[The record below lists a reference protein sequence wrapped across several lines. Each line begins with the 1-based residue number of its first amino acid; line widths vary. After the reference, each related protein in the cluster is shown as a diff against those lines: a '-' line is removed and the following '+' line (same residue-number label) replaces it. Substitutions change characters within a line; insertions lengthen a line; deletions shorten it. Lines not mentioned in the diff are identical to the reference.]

1 MAEETVL
8 VKDSISQRKNRLQ
21 ARRSELS
28 TAKQAELEKLLQ
40 GTSVRVIP
48 VRPADALVPLTFA
61 QERLW
66 FLDHMEPGRP
76 IYNISFAFRIS
87 GKLRKST
94 LHQGLNET
102 LRRHEALRTN
112 FALSRDRPAQVIKL
126 SRAMVLPVV
135 NLERLPANE
144 KEEESRRLMA
154 EEALRPFNLA
164 HAPLLRALLLQL
176 GGAEH
181 ILAMTTHHIVSDGWS
196 FHLWIQEVAGLY
208 RAFCKGF
215 PSALPEPEIQYGD
228 YASWQRQSF
237 TQEVLASEL
246 AYWKKQLHDSPP
258 LLDLPTDRPRPP
270 VSSFQGAIFN
280 TRIPASLTKQ
290 LRELN
295 QRAGS
300 TLFTTLLAG
309 LNIVLSRHSGQEDIV
324 IGTPVADRRWTE
336 TENLIGLFVN
346 TLAMRTSL
354 AGNPTITELLARERE
369 VLLEAQAHQDLPF
382 EKLVEELRPERS
394 LSHSPVFQVMFVLQN
409 VPKKNLEVE
418 GLTFS
423 TIDLD
428 PGVERFD
435 LTLSVSES
443 NDELDCALSYRTDLF
458 DVSTTERI
466 MEHFKSVLHSM
477 AAAPSKHLN
486 EISLLSPSE
495 RTLVVSEW
503 NQTSTEYPTD
513 YVHQCIEQV
522 ARKAPGA
529 IAVQYDDRRLTYQQ
543 LDQRSNQLAHY
554 LKKLGAGPE
563 VPVAICMERS
573 LELVVGLLG
582 IMKAG
587 AAYAPLDPG
596 YPQER
601 ILYMLENSRAPI
613 LLIQEKLAG
622 LLPATNV
629 NVIKLDTNWA
639 SISREQDTSPAVKIS
654 DENLV
659 YVIYTSGSTGR
670 PKGAMNT
677 HQGLRNRLRWMQQQY
692 GLTAEDSILQ
702 KTPFSFD
709 VSVWE
714 FFWPLMVGARLVMA
728 RPGGHQDPVYLAE
741 TIEKS
746 KITTL
751 HFVPSMLRAFLNSG
765 VAQKCSSLRR
775 IICSGEALA
784 IELARKCRESIPAE
798 LHNLYGPTE
807 TSIDVTYWNCA
818 ESSEVVLIG
827 KPIANTQVYVLDSE
841 MQPVPAG
848 IGGELYLGGIG
859 LGRGYLQQSSLTAEK
874 FVPNPFHTE
883 PGSRLY
889 RTGDWVRWRVDGN
902 LEFLGR
908 RDEQVKL
915 RGNRIELGEIEAA
928 LRQHPAVNDAAVL
941 AREDSRGEK
950 RLIAY
955 VVAENE
961 QAFLNGAL
969 RKYLQEKL
977 PEYMVP
983 ELFVPL
989 ERLPLN
995 PTGKLDRRALPQPG
1009 SERPVDAEFVAP
1021 TTLVQEVVA
1030 AIWAD
1035 VLGVEKVGKT
1045 DNFFHLGGHSLLA
1058 IQVVSRLREAF
1069 NAELPVRSLFESP
1082 SLEQFSGRV
1091 QQVVRSS
1098 NAQPASLRLASRDGA
1113 VQLSHAQQ
1121 RLWFLDQLN
1130 HKSNAYNIPASVRF
1144 NMPLNVCA
1152 LEDALSETVRRHE
1165 ILRTTFGSVEG
1176 QPIQII
1182 APATK
1187 TSLEIVDLSSLEES
1201 EREAELQKLARLEA
1215 LRPFD
1220 LANGPLLRTCLVRL
1234 GGQSHVELLTLHH
1247 IITDGWSMGV
1257 LMQEVESS
1265 YRAFLG
1271 GIPSKLPELTV
1282 QYADFAAWQ
1291 RDWLEDGA
1299 LTVQLDYWKRQLEGA
1314 PTLLAL
1320 PTDYPR
1326 PARRSLPGTQCPIS
1340 FSESFSKRLREL
1352 CRQEGTTPFMVLM
1365 AAFQVLL
1372 GRYTAQDEVL
1382 VGTPAAGRGH
1392 VELENLIGFFV
1403 NMIVLKANLGA
1414 VQSVRD
1420 LLQHV
1425 RETALDAYA
1434 HQDIPFDKLVEE
1446 LKPERRSNR
1455 NPIFQA
1461 VLAFQNAPTP
1471 GMEMAGVTLP
1481 SGSPGHAETKFDL
1494 ELYFWETATGFDGS
1508 FVFSPEIFRAS
1519 TISRMASQLLHLLEV
1534 FVAEPDVRLSDIS
1547 LVTGLEYRQIT
1558 ETWNQTEIEFP
1569 GQSVIHEVFAKQV
1582 QITPDAIAIETD
1594 QEQISYRELDRR
1606 SSMVANYLRSLGAG
1620 PELFVGVLFE
1630 RSLDMIVALLATLKS
1645 GAVYVPLNPADP
1657 IKRVEYILQDARIS
1671 LLLTSKQIAQKVP
1684 PGRLNVVCLDGD
1696 VDQERMVAAQ
1706 SHGNAVPEAIF
1717 DNLAYMIYTSGST
1730 GHPKGVC
1737 VTHRNVLR
1745 LVKGANYVDLTS
1757 CEVFLQFAPVS
1768 FDASTFEIWGALLN
1782 GARLVLFPPHSPS
1795 LSELGDFIR
1804 KSGVT
1809 TMWLTAGLFHQVI
1822 DRNLEG
1828 ITSVKQLLAGG
1839 EALSVTHVNK
1849 LLAEAPDC
1857 ILVNGYGPTET
1868 TTFACCH
1875 RVGGN
1880 HQGTTVSIGR
1890 PIANTKVYVLNEGM
1904 RLAAI
1909 GETGELFIGG
1919 AGLARGYLNR
1929 PDFTAER
1936 FVPDPFGNNGERLY
1950 RTGDLVRYLEDGNIE
1965 FLGRADKQIKLRGF
1979 RIELEEI
1986 EKTLTEHPLVEQAV
2000 VIPRD
2005 DSAGGK
2011 RLIAYIVPV
2020 AGSVLTVERLR
2031 SHVQERLPEYMVPSL
2046 FLVLEQLPLT
2056 ANGKID
2062 ANALL
2067 RFDRLAARSEKT
2079 FVAPK
2084 DRLQEQLIT
2093 IWEGLLEA
2101 RPIGIQDDFFE
2112 LGGHSLIAVQLIARI
2127 EQELGKRLP
2136 MAALFEGATIE
2147 RLSQLLRDDTGSAG
2161 TDSSIVATIQPNGTR
2176 PPLFCVHAAGGTVF
2190 CYADLAKHLGQ
2201 DQPLYG
2207 IQAPPAS
2214 DSAVQTLETM
2224 ASEYVRVLR
2233 GFQPKGP
2240 YFIGGWSMG
2249 GVIAFEMARQLVQQG
2264 ERVALLFLVDAQAPT
2279 GESAEYNWVVLLGS
2293 FAVDIGIPFDYL
2305 KSSWDGI
2312 FSGPPMEQLRRIWS
2326 DAKKQK
2332 LVSSDMTL
2340 ADFRK
2345 LFDHFKTNAQMAKS
2359 YAGAKYPGRIT
2370 FFRADEPEEYV
2381 GKTRP
2386 KNYVVAADAAKAWE
2400 KWAEGGVE
2408 VRSVP
2413 GQHFTVMR
2421 EPFVSTLAEELRMC
2435 LQKAVEENS

>member
-1 MAEETVL
+1 MAEETML
-8 VKDSISQRKNRLQ
+8 VTDSISQRKTRLQ
-21 ARRSELS
+21 ARRSGLS

-40 GTSVRVIP
+40 GTSARVIP
-48 VRPADALVPLTFA
+48 VRPADAPIPLTFA

-66 FLDHMEPGRP
+66 FLDQMEPGRP
-76 IYNISFAFRIS
+76 IYNIPFAFRIS
-87 GKLRKST
+87 GKLRMSA
-94 LHQGLNET
+94 LRQGLDET

-112 FALSRDRPAQVIKL
+112 FALNGDRPAQAINDPAVMAL
-126 SRAMVLPVV
+126 RVV
-135 NLERLPANE
+135 NLERLSAGA
-144 KEEESRRLMA
+144 KEEESRRVMA
-154 EEALRPFNLA
+154 EEAARPFNLA
-164 HAPLLRALLLQL
+164 HGPLLRALLLRL

-196 FHLWIQEVAGLY
+196 FHLWMQEVAGLY
-208 RAFCKGF
+208 RAFCNGA
-215 PSALPEPEIQYGD
+215 PSPLPEPEIQYGD
-228 YASWQRQSF
+228 YALWQRQSF

-246 AYWKKQLHDSPP
+246 AYWKKQLHESPV
-258 LLDLPTDRPRPP
+258 LLDLPTDRPRPA
-270 VSSFQGAIFN
+270 VSSFNGAILN
-280 TRIPASLTKQ
+280 VRIPASLTKQ
-290 LRELN
+290 IRELN
-295 QRAGS
+295 QSEGS

-309 LNIVLSRHSGQEDIV
+309 LNIVLSRHSGQQDIV

-394 LSHSPVFQVMFVLQN
+394 LSHSPLFQVMFVLQN
-409 VPKKNLEVE
+409 VPKETLEVA

-423 TIDLD
+423 AIDLD

-443 NDELDCALSYRTDLF
+443 NDELECALSYNTDLF
-458 DVSTTERI
+458 DASTAERI
-466 MEHFKSVLHSM
+466 VAHFKSVLQSM
-477 AAAPSKHLN
+477 AAAPGKRLS
-486 EISLLSPSE
+486 EISLLPATE
-495 RTLVVSEW
+495 RAQVVSEW
-503 NQTSTEYPTD
+503 NQTSTEYPAG
-513 YVHQCIEQV
+513 YVHECIEDV
-522 ARKAPGA
+522 ARKSPGA
-529 IAVQYDDRRLTYQQ
+529 IAVQYEDQQLTYQQ
-543 LDQRSNQLAHY
+543 LDQRSNQLARY
-554 LKKLGAGPE
+554 LRKLGAGPE

-573 LELVVGLLG
+573 LELVIGLLG

-587 AAYAPLDPG
+587 AAYVPLDPG

-601 ILYMLENSRAPI
+601 VLYMLENSHAPVFMT
-613 LLIQEKLAG
+613 QEKFAG
-622 LLPATNV
+622 LLPATNA
-629 NVIKLDTNWA
+629 NVVKLDTNWE
-639 SISREQDTSPAVKIS
+639 SISKEQNTNPAIKIS

-659 YVIYTSGSTGR
+659 YVIYTSGSTGQ

-677 HQGLRNRLRWMQQQY
+677 QQGLRNRLRWMQQQY
-692 GLTAEDSILQ
+692 GLAAEDSVLQ

-714 FFWPLMVGARLVMA
+714 FFWPLMVGARLVIA

-765 VAQKCSSLRR
+765 VAEKCKGLRR
-775 IICSGEALA
+775 IICSGEALS
-784 IELARKCRESIPAE
+784 IELARECQERIPAE

-807 TSIDVTYWNCA
+807 ASIDVTYWNCA
-818 ESSEVVLIG
+818 ESSEAVLIG
-827 KPIANTQVYVLDSE
+827 KPIANNQVYVLDSE
-841 MQPVPAG
+841 MQPVPVG
-848 IGGELYLGGIG
+848 IGGELYLGGAG

-874 FVPNPFHTE
+874 FVPNPFGKE
-883 PGSRLY
+883 LGSRLY
-889 RTGDWVRWRVDGN
+889 RTGDWVRWRANGN

-928 LRQHPAVNDAAVL
+928 LRQHPFVTDAAVL
-941 AREDSRGEK
+941 VREDNRGEK
-950 RLIAY
+950 RLTAY
-955 VVAENE
+955 VVAGNE
-961 QAFLNGAL
+961 QPFLNGAL
-969 RKYLQEKL
+969 RKHLQEKL

-989 ERLPLN
+989 ERLPLT

-1009 SERPVDAEFVAP
+1009 NERPLNSEFVAP

-1035 VLGVEKVGKT
+1035 VLGVAKIGKA
-1045 DNFFHLGGHSLLA
+1045 DNFFQLGGHSLLA

-1091 QQVVRSS
+1091 QQIMRSS
-1098 NAQPASLRLASRDGA
+1098 SAQPPSLRLVPRDGT
-1113 VQLSHAQQ
+1113 VLLSYAQQ
-1121 RLWFLDQLN
+1121 RLWFLDQLTPN
-1130 HKSNAYNIPASVRF
+1130 GNAYNIPVSVRF
-1144 NMPLNVCA
+1144 NMQLNVNA

-1187 TSLEIVDLSSLEES
+1187 TSLKIVDLSSLEES

-1220 LANGPLLRTCLVRL
+1220 LANGPLLRTCLVRM
-1234 GGQSHVELLTLHH
+1234 GDQSHVELLTLHH

-1265 YRAFLG
+1265 YRAFLSG
-1271 GIPSKLPELTV
+1271 NPSELPELAI

-1299 LTVQLDYWKRQLEGA
+1299 LAVQLNYWKRQLEGA
-1314 PTLLAL
+1314 PMLLAL

-1326 PARRSLPGTQCPIS
+1326 PSRRSLPGIQCPIS

-1352 CRQEGTTPFMVLM
+1352 CKQEGTTPFMVLM
-1365 AAFQVLL
+1365 AAFQLLL

-1382 VGTPAAGRGH
+1382 VGTPAVGRGQ

-1403 NMIVLKANLGA
+1403 NMIVLKANLGSA
-1414 VQSVRD
+1414 RSVRD
-1420 LLQHV
+1420 LLRQV

-1434 HQDIPFDKLVEE
+1434 YQDVPFDRLVEE
-1446 LKPERRSNR
+1446 LKPERRNNR

-1494 ELYFWETATGFDGS
+1494 ELYFWETATDFTGS

-1519 TISRMASQLLHLLEV
+1519 TISRMANQLSHLLEV
-1534 FVAEPDVRLSDIS
+1534 FVSQPDARLSDIS
-1547 LVTGLEYRQIT
+1547 LVTGLEYGQIT
-1558 ETWNQTEIEFP
+1558 EIWNETEVEFP

-1582 QITPDAIAIETD
+1582 QMTPDAIAIETD

-1606 SSMVANYLRSLGAG
+1606 SSMVANYLSSLGAG
-1620 PELFVGVLFE
+1620 PEVFVGVLFE

-1645 GAVYVPLNPADP
+1645 GAVYVPINPADP
-1657 IKRVEYILQDARIS
+1657 IKRIEFILQDARIS

-1684 PGRLNVVCLDGD
+1684 AGRLNVVCLDGEMD
-1696 VDQERMVAAQ
+1696 RERMVAVQ
-1706 SHGNAVPEAIF
+1706 SNGNAAGAATF

-1745 LVKGANYVDLTS
+1745 LVKGASYVDLTS
-1757 CEVFLQFAPVS
+1757 REVFLQFAPVS

-1782 GARLVLFPPHSPS
+1782 GARLVLFPPHAPS
-1795 LSELGDFIR
+1795 LRELGEFIR
-1804 KSGVT
+1804 ESGIT

-1822 DRNLEG
+1822 DRNMDG
-1828 ITSVKQLLAGG
+1828 IRSVKQLLAGG

-1849 LLAEAPDC
+1849 LLAESPDC
-1857 ILVNGYGPTET
+1857 TMVNGYGPTET

-1875 RVGGN
+1875 RVGAN
-1880 HQGTTVSIGR
+1880 HQGTTVPIGR

-1936 FVPDPFGNNGERLY
+1936 FVPDPFSNSGGRLY

-1986 EKTLTEHPLVEQAV
+1986 EKTLSEHPQVEQAV

-2011 RLIAYIVPV
+2011 RLVAYIVPV

-2056 ANGKID
+2056 ANGKVD

-2067 RFDRLAARSEKT
+2067 RFDRMAARSEKT

-2093 IWEGLLEA
+2093 IWEGLLDA

-2147 RLSQLLRDDTGSAG
+2147 RISQLLRDDTGSAG
-2161 TDSSIVATIQPNGTR
+2161 ADSSIVATIQPNGTR

-2190 CYADLAKHLGQ
+2190 CYTDLAKHLGQ
-2201 DQPLYG
+2201 DQPVYG
-2207 IQAPPAS
+2207 IQAPPTS
-2214 DSAVQTLETM
+2214 DTAVQTLETM
-2224 ASEYVRVLR
+2224 ASEYIKALR
-2233 GFQPKGP
+2233 GFQPRGP
-2240 YFIGGWSMG
+2240 YFLGGWSMG
-2249 GVIAFEMARQLVQQG
+2249 GVIAFEMARQMIKQG
-2264 ERVALLFLVDAQAPT
+2264 EKVALLFLVDAQAPT

-2305 KSSWDGI
+2305 KSSWDKI

-2332 LVSSDMTL
+2332 LISSDMTL

-2359 YAGAKYPGRIT
+2359 YAGAEYPGRIT
-2370 FFRADEPEEYV
+2370 FFRAVEPEEYV
-2381 GKTRP
+2381 GKARP

-2400 KWAEGGVE
+2400 KWAEGGIE
-2408 VRSVP
+2408 ILNVP

-2421 EPFVSTLAEELRMC
+2421 EPYVSALAEQLRVC
-2435 LQKAVEENS
+2435 IQKVIEED

>member
-1 MAEETVL
+1 MAEETML
-8 VKDSISQRKNRLQ
+8 VKDGITQRKTRLQ
-21 ARRSELS
+21 ARRSGLS
-28 TAKQAELEKLLQ
+28 AAKQAELEKLLQ
-40 GTSVRVIP
+40 GTSARVIP
-48 VRPADALVPLTFA
+48 ARTADAPVPLTFA

-66 FLDHMEPGRP
+66 FLDQMEPGRP
-76 IYNISFAFRIS
+76 IYNIPFGFRVS
-87 GKLRKST
+87 GKLRTSA
-94 LHQGLNET
+94 LRQGLNET

-112 FALSRDRPAQVIKL
+112 FALEGDRPAQLINDPAV
-126 SRAMVLPVV
+126 MVLPVV
-135 NLERLPANE
+135 SLERLPANE
-144 KEEESRRLMA
+144 REEESRRVMA
-154 EEALRPFNLA
+154 EEAARPFNLA
-164 HAPLLRALLLQL
+164 HGPLLRALLLQL

-196 FHLWIQEVAGLY
+196 FHLWMQEVAGSY
-208 RAFCKGF
+208 RAFCHGL
-215 PSALPEPEIQYGD
+215 PAPLPEPEIQYGD
-228 YASWQRQSF
+228 YASWQRESF
-237 TQEVLASEL
+237 TQEALASEL
-246 AYWKKQLHDSPP
+246 AYWKKQLHESPA
-258 LLDLPTDRPRPP
+258 LLDLPTDRPRPA
-270 VSSFQGAIFN
+270 VSSFRGAILN

-295 QRAGS
+295 QREGS
-300 TLFTTLLAG
+300 TLFTTLLVG

-354 AGNPTITELLARERE
+354 AGNPTLTELLARERE

-394 LSHSPVFQVMFVLQN
+394 LSHSPLFQAMFVLQN
-409 VPKKNLEVE
+409 VPKQNLEVA

-443 NDELDCALSYRTDLF
+443 NDELDCALSYSTDLF
-458 DVSTTERI
+458 DVSTAERI
-466 MEHFKSVLHSM
+466 MEHFKSVLHCM
-477 AAAPSKHLN
+477 AAAPGKRLS
-486 EISLLSPSE
+486 EISLLPPSE
-495 RTLVVSEW
+495 RTLVITEW
-503 NQTSTEYPTD
+503 NQTSTEYPAD
-513 YVHQCIEQV
+513 YIHQCIQHA

-529 IAVQYDDRRLTYQQ
+529 IAVQYEEQQLTYQQ

-554 LKKLGAGPE
+554 LKKRGAGPE
-563 VPVAICMERS
+563 IPVAICMERS
-573 LELVVGLLG
+573 LELVIGLLG

-587 AAYAPLDPG
+587 AAYVPLDPG

-601 ILYMLENSRAPI
+601 ILYMLENSHAPV
-613 LLIQEKLAG
+613 LLTQAKLTA
-622 LLPATNV
+622 LLPATNTIV
-629 NVIKLDTNWA
+629 VKLDANWA
-639 SISREQDTSPAVKIS
+639 NISSEQHTSPAAKIS

-692 GLTAEDSILQ
+692 GLTAEDRVLQ

-714 FFWPLMVGARLVMA
+714 FFWPLMVGACLVMA

-741 TIEKS
+741 TIEKR

-765 VAQKCSSLRR
+765 VAEKCRGLRR
-775 IICSGEALA
+775 IICSGEALG
-784 IELARKCRESIPAE
+784 IELARECRESIPAE

-807 TSIDVTYWNCA
+807 ASIDVTCWNCA

-841 MQPVPAG
+841 MQPMPIG

-874 FVPNPFHTE
+874 FVPNPFSTE

-889 RTGDWVRWRVDGN
+889 RTGDRVRWRANGN

-928 LRQHPAVNDAAVL
+928 LRQHPSVNDDAVL
-941 AREDSRGEK
+941 VREDNRGAK
-950 RLIAY
+950 RLTAY
-955 VVAENE
+955 VVAANE

-989 ERLPLN
+989 GRLPLT

-1009 SERPVDAEFVAP
+1009 NERPVNAEFVAP
-1021 TTLVQEVVA
+1021 ATLVQEVVA

-1035 VLGVEKVGKT
+1035 VLGVEKVGKI

-1069 NAELPVRSLFESP
+1069 NAEVPVRSLFESP

-1091 QQVVRSS
+1091 QQIIRGS
-1098 NAQPASLRLASRDGA
+1098 NAQPPSLRLAPRDGA
-1113 VQLSHAQQ
+1113 VMLSHAQQ

-1130 HKSNAYNIPASVRF
+1130 PNSNAYNIPVAVRF
-1144 NMPLNVCA
+1144 NTQLNVCA

-1165 ILRTTFGSVEG
+1165 ILRTTFGSIEG

-1187 TSLEIVDLSSLEES
+1187 MGLQVVDLSGLEES
-1201 EREAELQKLARLEA
+1201 EREAELQTLVRLEA

-1220 LANGPLLRTCLVRL
+1220 LATGPLLRVRL
-1234 GGQSHVELLTLHH
+1234 LRLGDQSHVEFLTLHH

-1257 LMQEVESS
+1257 LTQEVESS
-1265 YRAFLG
+1265 YRAFLS
-1271 GIPSKLPELTV
+1271 GIPSELPELAI

-1299 LTVQLDYWKRQLEGA
+1299 LTTQLNYWKHQLNGA

-1326 PARRSLPGTQCPIS
+1326 PARRSLPGMQCPIS
-1340 FSESFSKRLREL
+1340 FSESLSKRLREL
-1352 CRQEGTTPFMVLM
+1352 CKQEGTTPFMVLM
-1365 AAFQVLL
+1365 AAFQALL

-1382 VGTPAAGRGH
+1382 VGTPAAGRGQ

-1403 NMIVLKANLGA
+1403 NMIVLKANLGGA
-1414 VQSVRD
+1414 RSVRD
-1420 LLQHV
+1420 LLRQV

-1446 LKPERRSNR
+1446 LKPERRPNR
-1455 NPIFQA
+1455 NPIFQTI
-1461 VLAFQNAPTP
+1461 LALQNAPTP

-1494 ELYFWETATGFDGS
+1494 ELYFWETATGLAGS
-1508 FVFSPEIFRAS
+1508 FVFSLEIFRVS
-1519 TISRMASQLLHLLEV
+1519 TVSRMASQLLHLLEV
-1534 FVAEPDVRLSDIS
+1534 FVSQPDARLSDIS
-1547 LVTGLEYRQIT
+1547 LATGLEYGQIT

-1606 SSMVANYLRSLGAG
+1606 SSMVANYLCTLGAG
-1620 PELFVGVLFE
+1620 PEVLVGLLFE
-1630 RSLDMIVALLATLKS
+1630 RSLDMIVALLAALKS

-1657 IKRVEYILQDARIS
+1657 IKRVEYILQDAGIS

-1684 PGRLNVVCLDGD
+1684 PGRLNVICLDGD
-1696 VDQERMVAAQ
+1696 VDRERMAAAQ
-1706 SHGNAVPEAIF
+1706 SEGNAVRAATF

-1757 CEVFLQFAPVS
+1757 REVFLQFAPVS

-1782 GARLVLFPPHSPS
+1782 GARLVLFPPHAPS
-1795 LSELGDFIR
+1795 LRELGEFIR
-1804 KSGVT
+1804 KSGIT
-1809 TMWLTAGLFHQVI
+1809 TMWLTAGFFHQVI
-1822 DRNLEG
+1822 DKNLEG

-1839 EALSVTHVNK
+1839 EALSVTHVTK
-1849 LLAEAPDC
+1849 LLAEATDC
-1857 ILVNGYGPTET
+1857 TLVNGYGPTET

-1875 RVGGN
+1875 RVISN
-1880 HQGTTVSIGR
+1880 HQGTTVPIGR

-1919 AGLARGYLNR
+1919 DGLARGYLNR
-1929 PDFTAER
+1929 SDFTAER
-1936 FVPDPFGNNGERLY
+1936 FVPDPFGNNGGRLY

-2020 AGSVLTVERLR
+2020 AGSVLTVEKLR
-2031 SHVQERLPEYMVPSL
+2031 SRVQERLPEYMVPSL

-2093 IWEGLLEA
+2093 IWEGLLDA

-2161 TDSSIVATIQPNGTR
+2161 ADSSIVATIQPNGTR

-2201 DQPLYG
+2201 DQPVYG

-2214 DSAVQTLETM
+2214 DTAVQTLETM
-2224 ASEYVRVLR
+2224 ASEYVRALR

-2249 GVIAFEMARQLVQQG
+2249 GVIAFEIARQLVQQG
-2264 ERVALLFLVDAQAPT
+2264 EKVAMLFLVDAQAPT

-2293 FAVDIGIPFDYL
+2293 FAVDIGISFDYL
-2305 KSSWDGI
+2305 KSSWDEI
-2312 FSGPPMEQLRRIWS
+2312 FSGPPMEQLRRVWS

-2332 LVSSDMTL
+2332 LISSDMTL

-2359 YAGAKYPGRIT
+2359 YAGAKYPGRII

-2381 GKTRP
+2381 GKSRP
-2386 KNYVVAADAAKAWE
+2386 KNYVVAADPVKAWE

-2421 EPFVSTLAEELRMC
+2421 EPFVSTLAEELRTC
-2435 LQKAVEENS
+2435 LQKAVKENS